1 MERASLVPR
10 ILILDKEN
18 AGFSKISSKTKGY
31 TKKNDA
37 YLYLLRSKRFR
48 LVSEQ
53 SKTEERDFWF
63 WPCEKWNESHFSRG
77 RPGNSLLLRRLG
89 FPKVEANDWRW
100 TARDYGKGHPLSPSR
115 LPLRAHFHRER
126 ERERERE
133 RRPGAR
139 QERKRLRHRLSH
151 LLQAQED
158 PRSTPSNW
166 LLSSQLGNES
176 FRSFIRPINSQRHH

>member
-1 MERASLVPR
+1 MGFLVLAVRKMEREPLFARSTWKQPPPQAPR
-10 ILILDKEN
+10 
-18 AGFSKISSKTKGY
+18 FSQG
-31 TKKNDA
+31 
-37 YLYLLRSKRFR
+37 RGER
-48 LVSEQ
+48 LVMNRKGLWEGSPVV
-53 SKTEERDFWF
+53 SFRPSFART
-63 WPCEKWNESHFSRG
+63 FS
-77 RPGNSLLLRRLG
+77 P
-89 FPKVEANDWRW
+89 
-100 TARDYGKGHPLSPSR
+100 
-115 LPLRAHFHRER
+115 
-126 ERERERE
+126 RERE

>member
-1 MERASLVPR
+1 MPR

-31 TKKNDA
+31 TKKNNA
-37 YLYLLRSKRFR
+37 FLYLLRSKRFR

-53 SKTEERDFWF
+53 SKTKERDFWF
-63 WPCEKWNESHFSRG
+63 LAVRKM
-77 RPGNSLLLRRLG
+77 
-89 FPKVEANDWRW
+89 
-100 TARDYGKGHPLSPSR
+100 
-115 LPLRAHFHRER
+115 ER
-126 ERERERE
+126 EPLFARSTWKQPPPQAPRFSQGRGERLVMNRKGLWEGSPVVSFRPSFARTFSPRERE

>member
-31 TKKNDA
+31 TKKNNA
-37 YLYLLRSKRFR
+37 FLYLLRSKRFR

-53 SKTEERDFWF
+53 SKTEEWDFWF

-89 FPKVEANDWRW
+89 FSQGRGERLVMNRKGLWEGSPVVSFPPSF
-100 TARDYGKGHPLSPSR
+100 ARTFSP
-115 LPLRAHFHRER
+115 RER
-126 ERERERE
+126 DVRVRGRN
-133 RRPGAR
+133 GNVCDTGYHIFFKH
-139 QERKRLRHRLSH
+139 KRI
-151 LLQAQED
+151 QD
-158 PRSTPSNW
+158 PP
-166 LLSSQLGNES
+166 LVIGC
-176 FRSFIRPINSQRHH
+176 

>member
-31 TKKNDA
+31 TKKKNA
-37 YLYLLRSKRFR
+37 YLYLLRRKRFR

-53 SKTEERDFWF
+53 SKTEEWDFWF
-63 WPCEKWNESHFSRG
+63 WPCEKWNESQFSRG
-77 RPGNSLLLRRLG
+77 RPGNSRLLRRLG
-89 FPKVEANDWRW
+89 FPKVEANDWWW

-126 ERERERE
+126 ERERERDV
-133 RRPGAR
+133 RVRGR
-139 QERKRLRHRLSH
+139 NGNVCDTGYHIFFKHKRI
-151 LLQAQED
+151 QD
-158 PRSTPSNW
+158 PPLVT
-166 LLSSQLGNES
+166 GC
-176 FRSFIRPINSQRHH
+176 